1 MRSWN
6 RVGQCFFGGRMA
18 KQSSTSGTTT
28 QQVLTFNRVMI
39 ASIGIG
45 LAGSLWVVD
54 SITDTIG
61 DWMPAILVGSV
72 IAWGYS
78 RLTRLAR
85 STAMVTRKPVTLD
98 SVKTALIEAE
108 KVVGQVT
115 AELQTLATDATDEQ
129 TAAKASAALRSQLQD
144 ILIALKRN
152 ELRFAIVGGKGVGK
166 TSLHH
171 WLETNWLQSPVLQ
184 GISQKLQLL
193 DTPELFSNNPRDSQT
208 AITIAKRSDL
218 VLFVL
223 QGDLMESELKLLQN
237 LNQAYRRTVIVLNKQ
252 DQYLPKE
259 QDELLAKIR
268 DRVAGMITKEDV
280 IAIATQPRPIKVRQH
295 QDDNSIKE
303 WIEEPQPQVQ
313 PLFDRLQHILLN
325 DAQALMMASALGDAE
340 ALKLKAHQQLNLK
353 RRAIAMPL
361 IDRAQWIVAGTAFAT
376 PFPALDLLATAA
388 VNGQMVIE
396 LSQLYQQKFS
406 LDQAKQIAKNMA
418 EIMIKLGIVE
428 VSTQAIASV
437 LKTNAFTYMAGGALQ
452 GISGAYLTRIAG
464 LSLMTYWEEE
474 CSSTANSSTTKAST
488 VKLDKLSSI
497 VKTVFQQN
505 QRTNFLQGFVTTAL
519 GQLFRKQPIEAP
531 DLASQSNPT
540 PNLIITSTSIP
551 EESLEVLPR

>member
-1 MRSWN
+1 ML
-6 RVGQCFFGGRMA
+6 
-18 KQSSTSGTTT
+18 K
-28 QQVLTFNRVMI
+28 FNRVTI
-39 ASIGIG
+39 ASIGIA
-45 LAGSLWVVD
+45 LAGSLWIVD
-54 SITDTIG
+54 SITNTIG
-61 DWMPAILVGSV
+61 DWIPAILVGS
-72 IAWGYS
+72 IFAWGYS
-78 RLTRLAR
+78 QLTRLAP
-85 STAMVTRKPVTLD
+85 SSKLVIRKPVTLD
-98 SVKTALIEAE
+98 GVKTALIEAE
-108 KVVGQVT
+108 KFVGQVA
-115 AELQTLATDATDEQ
+115 AELQTLATDADDEQ
-129 TAAKASAALRSQLQD
+129 AANQASAALRSQLQD
-144 ILIALKRN
+144 ILVALKRD

-166 TSLHH
+166 TSLHQ
-171 WLETNWLQSPVLQ
+171 WLEANWLQSPVLQ

-208 AITIAKRSDL
+208 AVTIAKRSDL
-218 VLFVL
+218 VIFVL
-223 QGDLMESELKLLQN
+223 QGDLMESELRLLQD

-268 DRVAGMITKEDV
+268 DRVVGMIAKEDV

-295 QDDNSIKE
+295 QDDDSIKE
-303 WIEEPQPQVQ
+303 WIEEPQPQVEL
-313 PLFDRLQHILLN
+313 LFNRLQHILVN

-340 ALKLKAHQQLNLK
+340 SLKVQARQQLNLK
-353 RRAIAMPL
+353 RRAVATPL

-437 LKTNAFTYMAGGALQ
+437 LKTNALTYMAGGALQ

-474 CSSTANSSTTKAST
+474 CSAVHTSAASAST
-488 VKLDKLSSI
+488 VKLDRLSSI
-497 VKTVFQQN
+497 VTAVFQQN

-519 GQLFRKQPIEAP
+519 GQLFQKQPIEALDLTAP
-531 DLASQSNPT
+531 DLTLPFAPIS
-540 PNLIITSTSIP
+540 

>member
-1 MRSWN
+1 
-6 RVGQCFFGGRMA
+6 MA
-18 KQSSTSGTTT
+18 KQSSKSEATT
-28 QQVLTFNRVMI
+28 QQILTFNRITIV
-39 ASIGIG
+39 SIGIG

-54 SITDTIG
+54 SITNTIG
-61 DWMPAILVGSV
+61 SWMPAILIGSG

-78 RLTRLAR
+78 RLTQVVR

-98 SVKTALIEAE
+98 NVKTALIEAE
-108 KVVGQVT
+108 KVVGQVA
-115 AELQTLATDATDEQ
+115 AELQTLATNAADEEI
-129 TAAKASAALRSQLQD
+129 AANASAALRSQFQD
-144 ILIALKRN
+144 ILVALKRD
-152 ELRFAIVGGKGVGK
+152 ELRLAIVGGKGVGK

-171 WLETNWLQSPVLQ
+171 WLENNWLQSPVLQ

-208 AITIAKRSDL
+208 ALTLAKRSDL

-223 QGDLMESELKLLQN
+223 QGDLMESELKLLQD
-237 LNQAYRRTVIVLNKQ
+237 LHHVYRRTVIVLNKQ

-259 QDELLAKIR
+259 QDELLTKIR
-268 DRVAGMITKEDV
+268 DRVAGMIAKEDV

-303 WIEEPQPQVQ
+303 WIEEPLPQVQ

-340 ALKLKAHQQLNLK
+340 ALKEQARQQLNLK
-353 RRAIAMPL
+353 RRAVAMPL

-406 LDQAKQIAKNMA
+406 FDQAKQIAKNMA
-418 EIMIKLGIVE
+418 EIMVKLGIVE

-437 LKTNAFTYMAGGALQ
+437 LKTNALTYMAGGALQ

-474 CSSTANSSTTKAST
+474 CSSANTSAAKASI
-488 VKLDKLSSI
+488 VKLDRLSKI
-497 VKTVFQQN
+497 VTTVFQQN

-519 GQLFRKQPIEAP
+519 GQLFQKQPIEAP
-531 DLASQSNPT
+531 DLASQPNPSLILTSNP
-540 PNLIITSTSIP
+540 IP

>member
-1 MRSWN
+1 
-6 RVGQCFFGGRMA
+6 MA
-18 KQSSTSGTTT
+18 RQASTGGTTT
-28 QQVLTFNRVMI
+28 QKLMAFNRVTI
-39 ASIGIG
+39 ASVGLG
-45 LAGSLWVVD
+45 LAGSVWILD
-54 SITDTIG
+54 GITDTIG
-61 DWMPAILVGSV
+61 DWTPAILVGSLF
-72 IAWGYS
+72 AWSYS
-78 RLTRLAR
+78 RLTQGR
-85 STAMVTRKPVTLD
+85 STALVARKPVTLD
-98 SVKTALIEAE
+98 GVKTALLEAE
-108 KVVGQVT
+108 KVVIQVA
-115 AELQTLATDATDEQ
+115 AELQTLALDATDEQ
-129 TAAKASAALRSQLQD
+129 MAADASAALRSQLQD
-144 ILIALKRN
+144 ILVALKRD

-171 WLETNWLQSPVLQ
+171 WLETNWLQRPVLQ

-193 DTPELFSNNPRDSQT
+193 DTPELFNTNPRDSQT
-208 AITIAKRSDL
+208 ALATAKRSDL

-223 QGDLMESELKLLQN
+223 QGDLMESELMLLQD
-237 LNQAYRRTVIVLNKQ
+237 LNRAYRRTVIVLNKQ

-259 QDELLAKIR
+259 QDEILAKIR
-268 DRVAGMITKEDV
+268 DRVVGMIAKEDV

-295 QDDNSIKE
+295 QSDNSVKE
-303 WIEEPQPQVQ
+303 WIEEPEPQVE
-313 PLFDRLQHILLN
+313 PLLDRLQYILMN
-325 DAQALMMASALGDAE
+325 DAQALIMASALGDVE
-340 ALKLKAHQQLNLK
+340 ALKAQARQQLNLK

-388 VNGQMVIE
+388 INGQMVIE

-437 LKTNAFTYMAGGALQ
+437 LKTNALTYMAGGALQ

-464 LSLMTYWEEE
+464 LALMTYWEEE
-474 CSSTANSSTTKAST
+474 CSAANTSAASAST

-519 GQLFRKQPIEAP
+519 GQLFQKQPTIEAAP
-531 DLASQSNPT
+531 DLRSQPSPAPRLSLQAT
-540 PNLIITSTSIP
+540 PIP

>member
-1 MRSWN
+1 
-6 RVGQCFFGGRMA
+6 MA
-18 KQSSTSGTTT
+18 
-28 QQVLTFNRVMI
+28 FNRVTI
-39 ASIGIG
+39 ASVGLG
-45 LAGSLWVVD
+45 LAGSVWILD
-54 SITDTIG
+54 GITDTIG
-61 DWMPAILVGSV
+61 DWTPAILVGSLF
-72 IAWGYS
+72 AWSYS
-78 RLTRLAR
+78 RLTQGR
-85 STAMVTRKPVTLD
+85 STALVARKPVTLD
-98 SVKTALIEAE
+98 GVKTALLEAE
-108 KVVGQVT
+108 KVVIQVA
-115 AELQTLATDATDEQ
+115 AELQTLALDATDEQ
-129 TAAKASAALRSQLQD
+129 MAADASAALRSQLQD
-144 ILIALKRN
+144 ILVALKRD

-171 WLETNWLQSPVLQ
+171 WLETNWLQRPVLQ

-193 DTPELFSNNPRDSQT
+193 DTPELFNTNPRDSQT
-208 AITIAKRSDL
+208 ALATAKRSDL

-223 QGDLMESELKLLQN
+223 QGDLMESELMLLQD
-237 LNQAYRRTVIVLNKQ
+237 LNRAYRRTVIVLNKQ

-259 QDELLAKIR
+259 QDEILAKIR
-268 DRVAGMITKEDV
+268 DRVVGMVAKEDV

-295 QDDNSIKE
+295 QSDNSVKE
-303 WIEEPQPQVQ
+303 WIEEPEPQVE
-313 PLFDRLQHILLN
+313 PLLDRLQYILMN
-325 DAQALMMASALGDAE
+325 DAQALIMASALGDVE
-340 ALKLKAHQQLNLK
+340 ALKAQARQQLNLK

-388 VNGQMVIE
+388 INGQMVIE

-437 LKTNAFTYMAGGALQ
+437 LKTNALTYMAGGALQ

-464 LSLMTYWEEE
+464 LALMTYWEEE
-474 CSSTANSSTTKAST
+474 CSAANTSAASAST

-519 GQLFRKQPIEAP
+519 GQLFQKQPTIEAAP
-531 DLASQSNPT
+531 DLRSQPSPAPRLSLQAT
-540 PNLIITSTSIP
+540 PIP

>member
-1 MRSWN
+1 
-6 RVGQCFFGGRMA
+6 MA
-18 KQSSTSGTTT
+18 KQSSTSETAT
-28 QQVLTFNRVMI
+28 QQIPTLNRVTI
-39 ASIGIG
+39 ASIGIS
-45 LAGSLWVVD
+45 LAGSLWIVD

-61 DWMPAILVGSV
+61 DWVPAILVGS
-72 IAWGYS
+72 IFTWGYT

-85 STAMVTRKPVTLD
+85 STALVTRKPVTLD

-108 KVVGQVT
+108 KVVGQVA

-129 TAAKASAALRSQLQD
+129 TAAAAAAALRSQLQD
-144 ILIALKRN
+144 ILIALKRD
-152 ELRFAIVGGKGVGK
+152 ELRLAIVGGKGVGK

-171 WLETNWLQSPVLQ
+171 WLENNWLQSPVLQ

-193 DTPELFSNNPRDSQT
+193 DTPELFSNHSRNSET
-208 AITIAKRSDL
+208 ALTLAKRSDL

-223 QGDLMESELKLLQN
+223 QGDLMESELKFLQD
-237 LNQAYRRTVIVLNKQ
+237 LNQAYRRTIIVLNKR

-259 QDELLAKIR
+259 QHELLAKIR
-268 DRVAGMITKEDV
+268 DRVAGMIAQDDV

-303 WIEEPQPQVQ
+303 WIEEPQPQVE
-313 PLFDRLQHILLN
+313 PLLNRLQHILLN
-325 DAQALMMASALGDAE
+325 DVQALMMASALGDAE
-340 ALKLKAHQQLNLK
+340 ALKGQARQQLNLK
-353 RRAIAMPL
+353 RRAVAMPL

-406 LDQAKQIAKNMA
+406 LDQAKQIARNMA

-437 LKTNAFTYMAGGALQ
+437 LKTNALTYLAGGALQ

-474 CSSTANSSTTKAST
+474 CNSANTSAAKAST
-488 VKLDKLSSI
+488 VKLDRLSSI
-497 VKTVFQQN
+497 VTTVFQQN

-519 GQLFRKQPIEAP
+519 GQLFQKQPIEDP
-531 DLASQSNPT
+531 DLVSQSNPS
-540 PNLIITSTSIP
+540 LLLTSTPTP

>member
-1 MRSWN
+1 M
-6 RVGQCFFGGRMA
+6 
-18 KQSSTSGTTT
+18 
-28 QQVLTFNRVMI
+28 LTFNRVTI
-39 ASIGIG
+39 ASIGIA
-45 LAGSLWVVD
+45 LAGSLWIVD
-54 SITDTIG
+54 SITNTIG
-61 DWMPAILVGSV
+61 DWIPAILVGS
-72 IAWGYS
+72 IFAWGYS
-78 RLTRLAR
+78 QLTRLAP
-85 STAMVTRKPVTLD
+85 SSELVIRKPVTLD
-98 SVKTALIEAE
+98 GVKTALIEAE
-108 KVVGQVT
+108 KFVGQVA
-115 AELQTLATDATDEQ
+115 AELQTLATDSDDEQ
-129 TAAKASAALRSQLQD
+129 AANQASAALRSKLQD
-144 ILIALKRN
+144 ILVALKRD

-166 TSLHH
+166 TSLHQ
-171 WLETNWLQSPVLQ
+171 WLEANWLQSPVLQ

-223 QGDLMESELKLLQN
+223 QGDLMESELRLLQD

-268 DRVAGMITKEDV
+268 DRVVGMIAKEDV

-295 QDDNSIKE
+295 QDDNNIKE
-303 WIEEPQPQVQ
+303 WIEEPQPQVE
-313 PLFDRLQHILLN
+313 PLFNRLQHILVN

-340 ALKLKAHQQLNLK
+340 SLKVQARQQLNLK
-353 RRAIAMPL
+353 RRAVATPL

-437 LKTNAFTYMAGGALQ
+437 LKTNALTYMAGGALQ

-519 GQLFRKQPIEAP
+519 GQLFQTQPIEALDLAAP
-531 DLASQSNPT
+531 DLTLPLAPISK
-540 PNLIITSTSIP
+540 
-551 EESLEVLPR
+551 ESLEVLPR

>member
-1 MRSWN
+1 
-6 RVGQCFFGGRMA
+6 MA

-28 QQVLTFNRVMI
+28 PHFLTLSRVTI

-45 LAGSLWVVD
+45 LAGSLWIVD
-54 SITDTIG
+54 SITNTIG

-72 IAWGYS
+72 FAWGYT
-78 RLTRLAR
+78 RLTQAAR
-85 STAMVTRKPVTLD
+85 STALVTRKPVTLD
-98 SVKTALIEAE
+98 GVKTALIEAE
-108 KVVGQVT
+108 KVVGQVA
-115 AELQTLATDATDEQ
+115 AELQTLATDAADEQ
-129 TAAKASAALRSQLQD
+129 TAAEASAALRSQLQD
-144 ILIALKRN
+144 ILVALKRD

-193 DTPELFSNNPRDSQT
+193 DTPELFSNNPHGSQT
-208 AITIAKRSDL
+208 ALTIAKRSDL

-223 QGDLMESELKLLQN
+223 QGDLMESELKLLQE

-268 DRVAGMITKEDV
+268 DRVVGMIAKEDV

-295 QDDNSIKE
+295 QDDDSIKE
-303 WIEEPQPQVQ
+303 WIEEPQPQVE
-313 PLFDRLQHILLN
+313 PLFDRLQHILVN
-325 DAQALMMASALGDAE
+325 DAQALMMASAIGDAI
-340 ALKLKAHQQLNLK
+340 ALKEQARQQLNLK
-353 RRAIAMPL
+353 RRAVAMPL

-437 LKTNAFTYMAGGALQ
+437 LKTNALTYLAGGALQ

-464 LSLMTYWEEE
+464 LALMTYWEEE
-474 CSSTANSSTTKAST
+474 CSAVTNTNSASAST
-488 VKLDKLSSI
+488 VKLDRLSNI

-505 QRTNFLQGFVTTAL
+505 QRTAFLQGFVTTAVD
-519 GQLFRKQPIEAP
+519 QLFQKQPIGASDLKAP
-531 DLASQSNPT
+531 DVVTPSNPSPTLILPST
-540 PNLIITSTSIP
+540 PIP

>member
-1 MRSWN
+1 
-6 RVGQCFFGGRMA
+6 MA
-18 KQSSTSGTTT
+18 RQSSKSRKVP
-28 QQVLTFNRVMI
+28 QQMLTFNRVTI
-39 ASIGIG
+39 ASIGIA
-45 LAGSLWVVD
+45 LAGSLWIVD
-54 SITDTIG
+54 SITNTIG
-61 DWMPAILVGSV
+61 DWIPAILVGS
-72 IAWGYS
+72 IFAWGYS
-78 RLTRLAR
+78 QLTRLAP
-85 STAMVTRKPVTLD
+85 SSKLVIRKPVTLD
-98 SVKTALIEAE
+98 GVKTALIEAE
-108 KVVGQVT
+108 KFVGQVA
-115 AELQTLATDATDEQ
+115 AELQILATDADDEQ
-129 TAAKASAALRSQLQD
+129 AANQASAALRSQLQD
-144 ILIALKRN
+144 ILVALKRD

-166 TSLHH
+166 TSLHQ
-171 WLETNWLQSPVLQ
+171 WLEANWLQSPVLQ

-208 AITIAKRSDL
+208 AVTIAKRSDL

-223 QGDLMESELKLLQN
+223 QGDLMESELRLLQD

-268 DRVAGMITKEDV
+268 DRVVGMIAKEDV

-295 QDDNSIKE
+295 QDDDSIKE
-303 WIEEPQPQVQ
+303 WIEEPQPQVE
-313 PLFDRLQHILLN
+313 PLFNRLQHILVN

-340 ALKLKAHQQLNLK
+340 SLKVQARQQLNLK
-353 RRAIAMPL
+353 RRAVATPL

-437 LKTNAFTYMAGGALQ
+437 LKTNALTYMAGGALQ

-474 CSSTANSSTTKAST
+474 CSAVHTSAASAST
-488 VKLDKLSSI
+488 VKLDRLSSI
-497 VKTVFQQN
+497 VTAVFQQN

-519 GQLFRKQPIEAP
+519 GQLFQKQPIEALDLTAP
-531 DLASQSNPT
+531 DLTLPFAPIS
-540 PNLIITSTSIP
+540 
-551 EESLEVLPR
+551 EESLEVLPQ

>member
-1 MRSWN
+1 
-6 RVGQCFFGGRMA
+6 MA

-28 QQVLTFNRVMI
+28 PHFLRLSRVTI

-45 LAGSLWVVD
+45 LAGSLWIVN

-61 DWMPAILVGSV
+61 DWLPAILVGSG

-78 RLTRLAR
+78 QLSQKNR
-85 STAMVTRKPVTLD
+85 STALVTRKPVTL
-98 SVKTALIEAE
+98 SRVKTALIEAE
-108 KVVGQVT
+108 KVVGQVV

-129 TAAKASAALRSQLQD
+129 TAAAAAAALRSQFQD
-144 ILIALKRN
+144 ILIALKRD

-193 DTPELFSNNPRDSQT
+193 DTPELFSHHSGDSQT
-208 AITIAKRSDL
+208 ALTLAKRSDL

-223 QGDLMESELKLLQN
+223 QGDLMESELKLLQE
-237 LNQAYRRTVIVLNKQ
+237 LNRAYRRTVIVLNKQ

-268 DRVAGMITKEDV
+268 DRVAGMIAQDDV

-295 QDDNSIKE
+295 QDDDSIKE
-303 WIEEPQPQVQ
+303 WIEEPQPQVE
-313 PLFDRLQHILLN
+313 PLLKRLQHILLN
-325 DAQALMMASALGDAE
+325 DIQALMMASALGDAE
-340 ALKLKAHQQLNLK
+340 ALKGQARQQLNLK
-353 RRAIAMPL
+353 RRAVSMPL

-437 LKTNAFTYMAGGALQ
+437 LKTNALTYLAGGALQ

-474 CSSTANSSTTKAST
+474 CSSANTSMAKAST
-488 VKLDKLSSI
+488 VKLDRLSSI
-497 VKTVFQQN
+497 VTTVFQQN

-519 GQLFRKQPIEAP
+519 GQLFQKQPIEDP
-531 DLASQSNPT
+531 DLASQESPSLLPT
-540 PNLIITSTSIP
+540 PTP

>member
-1 MRSWN
+1 
-6 RVGQCFFGGRMA
+6 MA
-18 KQSSTSGTTT
+18 KQSSKSEATT
-28 QQVLTFNRVMI
+28 QQILTFNRITIV
-39 ASIGIG
+39 SIGIG

-54 SITDTIG
+54 SITNTIG
-61 DWMPAILVGSV
+61 SWMPAILIGSG

-78 RLTRLAR
+78 RLTQVVR

-98 SVKTALIEAE
+98 NVKTALIEAE
-108 KVVGQVT
+108 KVVGQVA
-115 AELQTLATDATDEQ
+115 AELQTLATNAADEEI
-129 TAAKASAALRSQLQD
+129 AANASAALRSQFQD
-144 ILIALKRN
+144 ILVALKRD
-152 ELRFAIVGGKGVGK
+152 ELRLAIVGGKGVGK

-171 WLETNWLQSPVLQ
+171 WLENNWLQSPVLQ

-208 AITIAKRSDL
+208 ALTLAKRSDL

-223 QGDLMESELKLLQN
+223 QGDLMESELKLLQD
-237 LNQAYRRTVIVLNKQ
+237 LHHVYRRTVIVLNKQ

-259 QDELLAKIR
+259 QDELLTKIR
-268 DRVAGMITKEDV
+268 DRVAGMIAREDV

-303 WIEEPQPQVQ
+303 WIEEPLPQVQ

-340 ALKLKAHQQLNLK
+340 ALKEQARQQLNLK
-353 RRAIAMPL
+353 RRAVAMPL

-406 LDQAKQIAKNMA
+406 FDQAKQIAKNMA
-418 EIMIKLGIVE
+418 EIMVKLGIVE

-437 LKTNAFTYMAGGALQ
+437 LKTNALTYMAGGALQ

-474 CSSTANSSTTKAST
+474 CSSANTSAAKASI
-488 VKLDKLSSI
+488 VKLDRLSKI
-497 VKTVFQQN
+497 VTTVFQQN

-519 GQLFRKQPIEAP
+519 GQLFQKQPIEAP
-531 DLASQSNPT
+531 DLASQPNPSLILTSNP
-540 PNLIITSTSIP
+540 IP

>member
-1 MRSWN
+1 
-6 RVGQCFFGGRMA
+6 
-18 KQSSTSGTTT
+18 
-28 QQVLTFNRVMI
+28 MI
-39 ASIGIG
+39 GSIGIG

-54 SITDTIG
+54 GVTGTIG
-61 DWMPAILVGSV
+61 DWMPALVVGGGL
-72 IAWGYS
+72 AWGYS
-78 RLTRLAR
+78 RLTQLAR
-85 STAMVTRKPVTLD
+85 STALVTRKPVNLD
-98 SVKTALIEAE
+98 SVKTALIEAD
-108 KVVGQVT
+108 KIVGQVT
-115 AELQTLATDATDEQ
+115 AELQTLATDATDRK
-129 TAAKASAALRSQLQD
+129 TAADASAALRSRLQD
-144 ILIALKRN
+144 ILVALKRD

-166 TSLHH
+166 TSLHQ
-171 WLETNWLQSPVLQ
+171 WLETHWLQSPVLQ

-193 DTPELFSNNPRDSQT
+193 DTPELFSNHSRDSQT
-208 AITIAKRSDL
+208 ALTLAKRSDL
-218 VLFVL
+218 VIFVL
-223 QGDLMESELKLLQN
+223 QGDLMESELKLLQD
-237 LNQAYRRTVIVLNKQ
+237 LNQAYRRTIIVLNKQ

-259 QDELLAKIR
+259 QHELLAKIR
-268 DRVAGMITKEDV
+268 DRVAGMIAQDDV

-303 WIEEPQPQVQ
+303 WIEEPQPQVE
-313 PLFDRLQHILLN
+313 PLLNRLQHILLN
-325 DAQALMMASALGDAE
+325 DVQALMMASALGDAE
-340 ALKLKAHQQLNLK
+340 ALKGQARQQLNLK
-353 RRAIAMPL
+353 RRAVAMPL

-437 LKTNAFTYMAGGALQ
+437 LKTNALTYLAGGALQ

-474 CSSTANSSTTKAST
+474 CSSANTSTAKAST
-488 VKLDKLSSI
+488 VKLDRLSSI
-497 VKTVFQQN
+497 VTTVFQQN

-519 GQLFRKQPIEAP
+519 GQLFQKQPIEDP
-531 DLASQSNPT
+531 NLASQPNPSLLPT
-540 PNLIITSTSIP
+540 PTP
-551 EESLEVLPR
+551 EESLEGLPR

>member
-1 MRSWN
+1 
-6 RVGQCFFGGRMA
+6 MA

-28 QQVLTFNRVMI
+28 PHFPLNRVTI

-45 LAGSLWVVD
+45 LAGSLWIVD
-54 SITDTIG
+54 SITNTIG

-72 IAWGYS
+72 FAWGYT
-78 RLTRLAR
+78 RLTQVAR
-85 STAMVTRKPVTLD
+85 STALVTRKPVTLD
-98 SVKTALIEAE
+98 GVKTALIEAE
-108 KVVGQVT
+108 KVVGQVA
-115 AELQTLATDATDEQ
+115 AELQTLATDAADEK
-129 TAAKASAALRSQLQD
+129 TAADASAALRSQLQD
-144 ILIALKRN
+144 ILVALKRD

-208 AITIAKRSDL
+208 ALTIAKRSDL

-223 QGDLMESELKLLQN
+223 QGDLMESELKLLQE

-259 QDELLAKIR
+259 QAELLAKIR
-268 DRVAGMITKEDV
+268 DRVVGMIAKEDV
-280 IAIATQPRPIKVRQH
+280 IAVATQPRPIKVRQH
-295 QDDNSIKE
+295 QDDESIKE
-303 WIEEPQPQVQ
+303 WIEEPQPQVE
-313 PLFDRLQHILLN
+313 PLFDRLQHILMN
-325 DAQALMMASALGDAE
+325 DAQALMMASAIGDAI
-340 ALKLKAHQQLNLK
+340 ALKEQARQQLNLK
-353 RRAIAMPL
+353 RRAVAMPL
-361 IDRAQWIVAGTAFAT
+361 IDRAQWMVAGTAFAT

-437 LKTNAFTYMAGGALQ
+437 LKTNALTYLAGGALQ

-464 LSLMTYWEEE
+464 LALMTYWEEE
-474 CSSTANSSTTKAST
+474 CSAATNMSSASATST
-488 VKLDKLSSI
+488 VKLDRLSSI

-505 QRTNFLQGFVTTAL
+505 QRTAFLQGFVTTAID
-519 GQLFRKQPIEAP
+519 QLFQKQPIGASDLKAP
-531 DLASQSNPT
+531 DVVTPSNPSPTLILPST
-540 PNLIITSTSIP
+540 PIP

>member
-1 MRSWN
+1 M
-6 RVGQCFFGGRMA
+6 
-18 KQSSTSGTTT
+18 
-28 QQVLTFNRVMI
+28 LTFNRVTI
-39 ASIGIG
+39 ASIGIA
-45 LAGSLWVVD
+45 LAGSLWIVD
-54 SITDTIG
+54 SITNTIG
-61 DWMPAILVGSV
+61 DWIPAILVGS
-72 IAWGYS
+72 IFAWGYS
-78 RLTRLAR
+78 QLTRLAP
-85 STAMVTRKPVTLD
+85 SSELVIRKPVTLD
-98 SVKTALIEAE
+98 GVKTALIEAE
-108 KVVGQVT
+108 KFVGQVA
-115 AELQTLATDATDEQ
+115 AELQTLATDADDEQ
-129 TAAKASAALRSQLQD
+129 AANQASAALRSQLQD
-144 ILIALKRN
+144 ILVALKRD

-166 TSLHH
+166 TSLHQ
-171 WLETNWLQSPVLQ
+171 WLEANWLQSPVLQ

-208 AITIAKRSDL
+208 AVTIAKRSDL
-218 VLFVL
+218 VIFVL
-223 QGDLMESELKLLQN
+223 QGDLMESELRLLQD

-268 DRVAGMITKEDV
+268 DRVVGMIAKEDV

-295 QDDNSIKE
+295 QDDDSIKE
-303 WIEEPQPQVQ
+303 WIEEPQPQVE
-313 PLFDRLQHILLN
+313 PLFDRLQHILVN

-340 ALKLKAHQQLNLK
+340 SLKVQARQQLNLK
-353 RRAIAMPL
+353 RRAVATPL

-437 LKTNAFTYMAGGALQ
+437 LKTNALTYMAGGALQ

-474 CSSTANSSTTKAST
+474 CSAVHTSAASAST
-488 VKLDKLSSI
+488 VKLDRLSSI
-497 VKTVFQQN
+497 VTAVFQQN

-519 GQLFRKQPIEAP
+519 GQLFQKQPIEALDITAP
-531 DLASQSNPT
+531 DLTLPLAPIS
-540 PNLIITSTSIP
+540 

>member
-1 MRSWN
+1 M
-6 RVGQCFFGGRMA
+6 
-18 KQSSTSGTTT
+18 
-28 QQVLTFNRVMI
+28 LTFNRVTI
-39 ASIGIG
+39 ASIGIA
-45 LAGSLWVVD
+45 LAGSLWIVD
-54 SITDTIG
+54 SITNTIG
-61 DWMPAILVGSV
+61 DWIPAILVGS
-72 IAWGYS
+72 IFAWGYS
-78 RLTRLAR
+78 QLTRLAP
-85 STAMVTRKPVTLD
+85 SSELVIRKPVTLD
-98 SVKTALIEAE
+98 GVKTALIEAE
-108 KVVGQVT
+108 KFVGQVA
-115 AELQTLATDATDEQ
+115 AELQTLATDSDDEQ
-129 TAAKASAALRSQLQD
+129 AANQASAALRSQLQD
-144 ILIALKRN
+144 ILVALKRD

-166 TSLHH
+166 TSLHQ
-171 WLETNWLQSPVLQ
+171 WLEANWLQSPVLQ

-208 AITIAKRSDL
+208 AVTIAKRSDL

-223 QGDLMESELKLLQN
+223 QGDLMESELRLLQD

-268 DRVAGMITKEDV
+268 DRVVGMIAKEDV

-295 QDDNSIKE
+295 QDDNNIKE
-303 WIEEPQPQVQ
+303 WIEEPQPQVE
-313 PLFDRLQHILLN
+313 PLFNRLQHILVN

-340 ALKLKAHQQLNLK
+340 SLKVQARQQLNLK
-353 RRAIAMPL
+353 RRAVATPL

-437 LKTNAFTYMAGGALQ
+437 LKTNALTYMAGGALQ

-519 GQLFRKQPIEAP
+519 GQLFQKQPIEAP

>member
-1 MRSWN
+1 
-6 RVGQCFFGGRMA
+6 MA
-18 KQSSTSGTTT
+18 RQASTGGTTT
-28 QQVLTFNRVMI
+28 QKLMAFNRVTI
-39 ASIGIG
+39 ASVGLG
-45 LAGSLWVVD
+45 LAGSVWILD
-54 SITDTIG
+54 GITDTIG
-61 DWMPAILVGSV
+61 DWTPAILVGSLF
-72 IAWGYS
+72 AWSYS
-78 RLTRLAR
+78 RLTQGR
-85 STAMVTRKPVTLD
+85 STALVARKPVTLD
-98 SVKTALIEAE
+98 GVKTALLEAE
-108 KVVGQVT
+108 KVVIQVA
-115 AELQTLATDATDEQ
+115 AELQTLALDATDEQ
-129 TAAKASAALRSQLQD
+129 MAADASAALRSQLQD
-144 ILIALKRN
+144 ILVALKRD

-171 WLETNWLQSPVLQ
+171 WLETNWLQRPVLQ

-193 DTPELFSNNPRDSQT
+193 DTPELFNTNPRDSQT
-208 AITIAKRSDL
+208 ALATAKRSDL

-223 QGDLMESELKLLQN
+223 QGDLMESELMLLQD
-237 LNQAYRRTVIVLNKQ
+237 LNRAYRRTVIVLNKQ

-259 QDELLAKIR
+259 QDEILAKIR
-268 DRVAGMITKEDV
+268 DRVVGMVAKEDV

-295 QDDNSIKE
+295 QSDNSVKE
-303 WIEEPQPQVQ
+303 WIEEPEPQVE
-313 PLFDRLQHILLN
+313 PLLDRLQYILMN
-325 DAQALMMASALGDAE
+325 DAQALIMASALGDVE
-340 ALKLKAHQQLNLK
+340 ALKAQARQQLNLK

-388 VNGQMVIE
+388 INGQMVIE

-437 LKTNAFTYMAGGALQ
+437 LKTNALTYMAGGALQ

-464 LSLMTYWEEE
+464 LALMTYWEEE
-474 CSSTANSSTTKAST
+474 CSAANTSAASAST

-519 GQLFRKQPIEAP
+519 GQLFQKQPTIEAAP
-531 DLASQSNPT
+531 DLRSQPSPAPRLSLQAT
-540 PNLIITSTSIP
+540 PIP